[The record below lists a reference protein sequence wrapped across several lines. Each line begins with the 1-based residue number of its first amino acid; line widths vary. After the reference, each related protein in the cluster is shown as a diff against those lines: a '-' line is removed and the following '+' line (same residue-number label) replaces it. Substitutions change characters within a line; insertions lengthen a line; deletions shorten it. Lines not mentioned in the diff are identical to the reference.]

1 MPDRRAISASCA
13 RCSTP
18 TSNSTARGAGVS
30 GHHHDRDHQHEGP
43 LAPGNL
49 LTCGELRAEYGEQII
64 ETSHRSLL
72 EELAAIAEHQW
83 RSNIRRGLIKGFFL
97 SGPPGT
103 GKTTLAK
110 RLAIELGRRFAGDGE
125 TAVVMGLVDGS
136 EIARSRYGE
145 SEARIRDIFAHARS
159 GFTAAGQRTVLL
171 FDDVESI
178 LMARGNENAKE
189 WHFSQDSVFFH
200 AVDDLDTSRA
210 IVVLTSNR
218 PDLVDDAIR
227 DRFLEYRIE
236 YPDVTQLAELA
247 ASLADRQR
255 FGPAEKRT
263 LDSELR
269 AAVAAGTVRS
279 LRDAERFV
287 VRLYVRAVLR

>member
-1 MPDRRAISASCA
+1 MH
-13 RCSTP
+13 
-18 TSNSTARGAGVS
+18 G
-30 GHHHDRDHQHEGP
+30 HQHDGNHSHDGP

-49 LTCGELRAEYGEQII
+49 LTYDELRADFTGRLID
-64 ETSHRSLL
+64 TSHRAMLS
-72 EELAAIAEHQW
+72 ELAAIAEHQW
-83 RSNIRRGLIKGFFL
+83 RSGIRHGLIKGFFL
-97 SGPPGT
+97 CGPPGI

-110 RLAIELGRRFAGDGE
+110 RLALELGRRFAND
-125 TAVVMGLVDGS
+125 TDTTIVMGLVDGS

-159 GFTAAGQRTVLL
+159 GFRQASEHTVLL

-178 LMARGNENAKE
+178 LMARGNANAKE

-210 IVVLTSNR
+210 ILVLTTNR

-227 DRFLEYRIE
+227 DRFLEYHID
-236 YPDVTQLAELA
+236 YPDADLIAELA
-247 ASLADRQR
+247 AALADRQQ
-255 FGPAEKRT
+255 FDATQKTALDAEIRT
-263 LDSELR
+263 ACAS
-269 AAVAAGTVRS
+269 GTVKS

-287 VRLYVRAVLR
+287 VQFYIRAVLH